1 MAPWAQMCK
10 RHPLIRLST
19 VRGKTRVGTS
29 QIWKPIIVLCANTS
43 RERADN
49 LLPFILLWKPGSGE
63 PAAGREEWTDQL
75 ELKLLSLKSGG
86 SISKFHPINSINNSY
101 TASQLMVLT
110 GNLRRC
116 HPLVLHSD
124 QTFTLPA
131 LNVPSIFQ
139 PVCEV
144 FSDVVWK
151 SYELCALRVH
161 HSTTQR
167 LQLEEETFPFSN
179 HNQWLTLRFCTL
191 LYKVMCDIADTVN
204 STLLPCCPE
213 NKFHCPGSQCSL
225 KKRENNEKHIVFIL
239 CA

>member
-139 PVCEV
+139 PVCV
-144 FSDVVWK
+144 FW
-151 SYELCALRVH
+151 R
-161 HSTTQR
+161 
-167 LQLEEETFPFSN
+167 
-179 HNQWLTLRFCTL
+179 
-191 LYKVMCDIADTVN
+191 
-204 STLLPCCPE
+204 
-213 NKFHCPGSQCSL
+213 SL
-225 KKRENNEKHIVFIL
+225 KKLWTL
-239 CA
+239 CVTSPSLHHSAAAARRRNIPIFKSQSMTDLKVLYFVI